1 MTEAHTMTDPRHTI
15 PAHVPPEL
23 IVHFDFRHDPQ
34 FHTDPWA
41 LINSMN
47 DKPDIFF
54 SPELGGYWVVTRADL
69 MAEVIRRYDLFS
81 SKCIAIPK
89 IPQAPVLIPNN
100 LDPPVHGKYRRIL
113 VQQMFSPHALKSL
126 ERDSRRMTLDLI
138 AAVAAV
144 GECEFVEAFA
154 RPLPV
159 GSFLKMM
166 GLPPDRR
173 REFASWAHAVSRGE
187 TPDEQAAGFSA
198 VQQFLS
204 AWLDQQIANPDAAM
218 GSHMLGALLNAEI
231 DGRRLTKE
239 EMLSIAITLF
249 LGGLDTVTTVM
260 THSMEFLACNPAH
273 AQLLIDDRSL
283 IPDAVEELLRRFG
296 VASIGRIAA
305 GDFTFHNVRFKE
317 GDLVL
322 YSTAMAGLDRRA
334 FAEPEIV
341 DFRRQNI
348 KEHLAFG
355 TGPHTCPGAHLARVE
370 IRVMLEEV
378 LTRLRNLR
386 IRPGS
391 EIEYVSG
398 GTLAIKALPLM
409 WDAATAPR

>member
-1 MTEAHTMTDPRHTI
+1 
-15 PAHVPPEL
+15 
-23 IVHFDFRHDPQ
+23 
-34 FHTDPWA
+34 
-41 LINSMN
+41 
-47 DKPDIFF
+47 
-54 SPELGGYWVVTRADL
+54 
-69 MAEVIRRYDLFS
+69 LFS

-113 VQQMFSPHALKSL
+113 VQQMFSSRSLKSL

-173 REFASWAHAVSRGE
+173 REFVSWVHAVSRGE

-198 VQQFLS
+198 VQQFLDT
-204 AWLDQQIANPDAAM
+204 WLDQQIANPDAAM

-305 GDFTFHNVRFKE
+305 GDFTFHNVHFKE

>member
-1 MTEAHTMTDPRHTI
+1 MTDPRHTI
-15 PAHVPPEL
+15 PAHVPPERV
-23 IVHFDFRHDPQ
+23 VHFDFRHDPR
-34 FHTDPWA
+34 FRTDPWA

-47 DKPDIFF
+47 EQPDIFF

-69 MAEVIRRYDLFS
+69 MAEVMRRYDLFS
-81 SKCIAIPK
+81 NTCVAIPK

-113 VQQMFSPHALKSL
+113 TQQMFSPRALKAL
-126 ERDSRRMTLDLI
+126 ERDSRRMTLDLV
-138 AAVAAV
+138 AAVAAA

-173 REFASWAHAVSRGE
+173 GQFVSWVQGVFRGA
-187 TPDEQAAGFSA
+187 TTDEQAAGFSA

-204 AWLDQQIANPDAAM
+204 AWLDQQIANPDAAL
-218 GSHMLGALLNAEI
+218 GSHMLGTMLNAEI

-239 EMLSIAITLF
+239 EMLSVAMMLF

-260 THSMEFLACNPAH
+260 THGMEFLARNPAH

-283 IPDAVEELLRRFG
+283 IPDAVEEILRRFG
-296 VASIGRIAA
+296 VANIGRIAA
-305 GDFTFHNVRFKE
+305 CDFTFHGVHFKE

-322 YSTAMAGLDRRA
+322 YSTPMAGLDQRA
-334 FAEPEIV
+334 FAEPESV
-341 DFRRQNI
+341 DFRRHNV

-355 TGPHTCPGAHLARVE
+355 TGPHTCPGSHLARLE
-370 IRVMLEEV
+370 IRVMIEEV
-378 LTRLRNLR
+378 LPRLRNLR
-386 IRPGS
+386 VRPGS

-409 WDAATAPR
+409 WDVATAPR